1 METYGSEEKCIEHVK
16 KAKWPNGFIWA
27 QSVYV
32 GGNINEMSKSFQIT
46 CVMISTNQ
54 HICISSLIAFDNWLW
69 GDLSFQLDLVFK
81 EYKIKL

>member
-1 METYGSEEKCIEHVK
+1 MPRSKVQFQKDLSDISFVETYGNEEKCIEHVK

-54 HICISSLIAFDNWLW
+54 HICISSLIAFYN
-69 GDLSFQLDLVFK
+69 
-81 EYKIKL
+81 

>member
-1 METYGSEEKCIEHVK
+1 MTFSNDFF
-16 KAKWPNGFIWA
+16 PA
-27 QSVYV
+27 QLVFV
-32 GGNINEMSKSFQIT
+32 GGWINEMSQSFQIT